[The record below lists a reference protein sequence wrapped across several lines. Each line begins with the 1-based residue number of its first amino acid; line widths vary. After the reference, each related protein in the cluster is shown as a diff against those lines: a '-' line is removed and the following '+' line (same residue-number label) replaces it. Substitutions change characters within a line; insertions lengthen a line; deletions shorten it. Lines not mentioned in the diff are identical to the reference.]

1 MRNAA
6 VSVVV
11 VAAALGAIAVPALA
25 GGSGGSGGGGLGGSL
40 PPASRFQKVMLND
53 HPGEPMSLAV
63 LPDGRVLHAARTGTV
78 RIHNPRT
85 GLNTVAAEVP
95 IYRHDEEGLQGLA
108 IDDKFARNNWVYL
121 YYSPPLNTP
130 TDDPTTLLINEG
142 DAPFDL
148 VTAEDRARLA
158 LFNGALRLS
167 RFKLRGS
174 TLDLTSEQQ
183 ILDVPASRGI
193 CCHVGGQIDFDGDGN
208 LYLSTGDDTNP
219 FESAGYTPI
228 DERAS
233 RNPAF
238 DAQRTAANTNDLR
251 GKILRISVNRDGSY
265 DIPRGNLFR
274 KGTPRTRPEI
284 YAMGFRN
291 PFRFA
296 VNDKGHVYVGDYS
309 PDSQVASPLRGPAGH
324 GRWMLVD
331 KPGNY
336 GWPYCVT
343 RTGEPGPGGYV
354 DYDFATGASG
364 APFNCRRPVND
375 SPNNTGLR
383 QLPEMVQPDV
393 WYTYPAI
400 DTGRFPVLLEQRGG
414 AFANGVGPMGGP
426 AYDYSKRSR
435 SETKWPEVFD
445 GHPLF
450 YEWTRDYVKVFELN
464 RENGTRLRR
473 MHNLFPGTAPGQI
486 VTDNPMDVE
495 FGPDGALYMLEYGD
509 TFFSEAPAAQL
520 ARIDYVRRG
529 ELTPIVLVAATPTSA
544 SAPPLTVRF
553 SSAGTNDPD
562 GDPITYAWDF
572 DANGTVD
579 STAPNPSFTYT
590 TRGIFEAT
598 LRVVDSTGRSASNSV
613 RIIVGNQ
620 APVVNLTIM
629 STTPPFNF
637 GDTVNFTVTVTD
649 DQPVDC
655 SCATAL
661 QPVCQNGSAQSR
673 CIWRTGLQQRAGKEG
688 KTKWPRMDLEFSTAT
703 CTSWSLPICGSAIL
717 PRSSA
722 RSRRGASC
730 PKMCATY
737 ASPSWTRM
745 SMARRSGEGRG
756 RAVTTSATRHC
767 TAATPRA
774 VGAARSS
781 SRRWMWK
788 DSMSR

>member
-1 MRNAA
+1 MRSTAL
-6 VSVVV
+6 SV
-11 VAAALGAIAVPALA
+11 AIAALLGMAVPSIAT
-25 GGSGGSGGGGLGGSL
+25 GQP

-53 HPGEPMSLAV
+53 HPGEPMSVAV

-85 GLNTVAAEVP
+85 GLNTVAAQVP
-95 IYRHDEEGLQGLA
+95 IYQHDEEGLQGLA
-108 IDDKFARNNWVYL
+108 VDAKFEKNRWVYL

-130 TDDPTTLLINEG
+130 TDVAGTGINEG

-193 CCHVGGQIDFDGDGN
+193 CCHVGGQIDFDGKGN

-219 FESAGYTPI
+219 FFSDGYIPI
-228 DERAS
+228 DERAN

-251 GKILRISVNRDGSY
+251 GKILRISVNADGSY

-274 KGTPRTRPEI
+274 PGQRKTRPEI

-309 PDSQVASPLRGPAGH
+309 PDSQVPNPARGPAGH

-343 RTGEPGPGGYV
+343 RTIAYV
-354 DYDFATGASG
+354 DYDFATNTSG
-364 APFNCRRPVND
+364 EEFNCIRPVND
-375 SPNNTGLR
+375 SPNNTGR
-383 QLPEMVQPDV
+383 RRLPEMVQPDV
-393 WYTYPAI
+393 WYSYPAV
-400 DTGRFPVLLEQRGG
+400 DAGLFPVLLEQRGG
-414 AFANGVGPMGGP
+414 AFANGIGPMGGP
-426 AYDYSKRSR
+426 AYEFNRRSR
-435 SETKWPEVFD
+435 SETKWPRFFD

-450 YEWTRDYVKVFELN
+450 YEWTRDYVKLFELN
-464 RENGTRLRR
+464 RPNGTRLER
-473 MHNLFPGTAPGQI
+473 MHNLFPGTGTGQI

-529 ELTPIVLVAATPTSA
+529 ELTPIVQVAATPTSA
-544 SAPPLTVRF
+544 TAPPLTVQF
-553 SSAGTNDPD
+553 SSAGTHDPD
-562 GDPITYAWDF
+562 GDQIAYMWDF

-613 RIIVGNQ
+613 RIVIGNQ
-620 APVVNLTIM
+620 APVVNLTVV
-629 STTPPFNF
+629 SNSPPFDF
-637 GDTVNFTVTVTD
+637 SDSVHYTVTITD
-649 DQPVDC
+649 DQAVDC
-655 SCATAL
+655 SRVSVQSILGHDAHGHPQTTAAGCEGDFGPL
-661 QPVCQNGSAQSR
+661 AVDAAHQGANISAV
-673 CIWRTGLQQRAGKEG
+673 
-688 KTKWPRMDLEFSTAT
+688 FV
-703 CTSWSLPICGSAIL
+703 
-717 PRSSA
+717 
-722 RSRRGASC
+722 
-730 PKMCATY
+730 ATY
-737 ASPSWTRM
+737 TDVPGG
-745 SMARRSGEGRG
+745 GE
-756 RAVTTSATRHC
+756 
-767 TAATPRA
+767 TPQQGSDEVVLRP
-774 VGAARSS
+774 GQ
-781 SRRWMWK
+781 
-788 DSMSR
+788 